1 MPGRDAR
8 IDHGVSTRNPIR
20 SILLL
25 TVPAAAAVL
34 LAVLTAAVSP
44 PVALATAPPA
54 KPPAKT
60 PATTTPKPG
69 SPAHAAAIRAA
80 NLKAGKALFAQLGC
94 GACHTLGAARA
105 VGTAGPNLDIIGL
118 PAAEIV
124 RQLTRGSI
132 AMPSFRNR
140 LTAKQISQLA
150 GYIAA
155 SARARTSRPRDA
167 KSLFLGYCG
176 SCHVLQAAGS
186 RGTIAVNLDLT
197 RSTAEQVISA
207 LVTKH
212 PLSMGF
218 GVHFSGPE
226 LAAIAAFVAGPAD
239 APPPAATTTAAGG

>member
-1 MPGRDAR
+1 M
-8 IDHGVSTRNPIR
+8 STRNLIR
-20 SILLL
+20 SILPV
-25 TVPAAAAVL
+25 TVPAAAAVVL
-34 LAVLTAAVSP
+34 LAALTAAVSP
-44 PVALATAPPA
+44 PVALATS
-54 KPPAKT
+54 PPAKT
-60 PATTTPKPG
+60 PAKPTPKPKPG
-69 SPAHAAAIRAA
+69 TPAYAAAVRAA

-94 GACHTLGAARA
+94 GACHILGAARA
-105 VGTAGPNLDIIGL
+105 AGTAGPNLDVIGL

-132 AMPSFRNR
+132 AMPSFRTR

-155 SARARTSRPRDA
+155 SARAKTSRPRDA

-176 SCHVLQAAGS
+176 SCHVLEAAGS
-186 RGTIAVNLDLT
+186 RGTIAPNLDLT
-197 RSTAEQVISA
+197 RSTREQVISA

-239 APPPAATTTAAGG
+239 APAPATTTAAG

>member
-1 MPGRDAR
+1 M
-8 IDHGVSTRNPIR
+8 STRNPIR
-20 SILLL
+20 SILLP

-34 LAVLTAAVSP
+34 LVALAAAVLP
-44 PVALATAPPA
+44 PVAPATS
-54 KPPAKT
+54 PPAKT
-60 PATTTPKPG
+60 SAKTTPRPTPEPG
-69 SPAHAAAIRAA
+69 TPAYAAAVRAA

-94 GACHTLGAARA
+94 GACHILGAARA
-105 VGTAGPNLDIIGL
+105 AGTTGPNLDVIGL

-132 AMPSFRNR
+132 AMPSFRTR

-155 SARARTSRPRDA
+155 SARAKTSRPRDA

-176 SCHVLQAAGS
+176 SCHVLAAAGS
-186 RGTIAVNLDLT
+186 RGTIAPNLDLT
-197 RSTAEQVISA
+197 RSSREQVISA
-207 LVTKH
+207 LVAKH

-226 LAAIAAFVAGPAD
+226 LAAIAAFVSGPAD
-239 APPPAATTTAAGG
+239 APAPPTTTAAG